1 MSDAVPETAA
11 DAGWQPLPAR
21 AARLDALQGLL
32 ATKPG
37 MPLPADLSH
46 DFSIVIAVTLVL
58 VMACAFQVSRRS

>member
-1 MSDAVPETAA
+1 
-11 DAGWQPLPAR
+11 
-21 AARLDALQGLL
+21 
-32 ATKPG
+32 